1 MNRSEHTNTIQHED
15 SDMSLEKLAKDIAAQ
30 AEAEASEIIAEAK
43 AEAKRISKGA
53 NSEVAAISSDAMA
66 MAEKQAAQIGV
77 ESVAS
82 ARQSNQKD
90 ILIAKRVQ
98 IDLTY
103 DAVREKLGSPKLS
116 KRSAMLDSLL
126 KEAKAEAK
134 GKMTLRPAAIDRS
147 ALEQKAS
154 DFNLGDDIEALG
166 GFMLVSDDGSISLDY
181 TFDSKL
187 SEAWL
192 TSLGDV
198 NQALFGA

>member
-1 MNRSEHTNTIQHED
+1 
-15 SDMSLEKLAKDIAAQ
+15 MSLEKLAKDIAAQ

-66 MAEKQAAQIGV
+66 SAEKQAAQIGV

-134 GKMTLRPAAIDRS
+134 GKMTLRPASIDRS

-154 DFNLGDDIEALG
+154 DFTLGDDIEALG
-166 GFMLVSDDGSISLDY
+166 GFMLVSNDGSISLDY

-187 SEAWL
+187 NDAWL

>member
-1 MNRSEHTNTIQHED
+1 
-15 SDMSLEKLAKDIAAQ
+15 MSLEKLAKDIAAQ

-53 NSEVAAISSDAMA
+53 SSEVAAISSDTMA

-103 DAVREKLGSPKLS
+103 DAVREKLGSPKLG

-126 KEAKAEAK
+126 KDA
-134 GKMTLRPAAIDRS
+134 
-147 ALEQKAS
+147 
-154 DFNLGDDIEALG
+154 
-166 GFMLVSDDGSISLDY
+166 
-181 TFDSKL
+181 
-187 SEAWL
+187 
-192 TSLGDV
+192 
-198 NQALFGA
+198 